1 MRFVGDIALD
11 AEVRAIASGAIT
23 DGAPVVVNA
32 DGTVGETVST
42 LTQSIGSSLEFESG
56 TAYLCK
62 VVFDTNTNRIVIV
75 YAKNTSGSGYGTA
88 VVGTVSSSS
97 ISFGTPVVF
106 ESADCSDIDATFHL
120 ASNKIVIAY
129 KDNDNSLYGT
139 AIVGTVDSSDNS
151 ISFGSAAVFESA
163 NTSNISCASDLNDAS
178 TGKVLIAYVD
188 QDNSNYGTS
197 VMASVSGTSISFSSK
212 VIFESAS
219 TVKISTAYST
229 HHSKWAIAYTDVGN
243 SQYGTAIIASINSGV
258 PQYSGSAAVFESA
271 TTSTKSVAWV
281 RDTAQSG
288 NVQNLAISYRDDGN
302 SSHGTVAVGTVSGST
317 ISFQTPAVFAAASTG
332 ASDFNGPSSIFDTS
346 LDKLIIAY
354 RDGGDSNKLSVI
366 SGKMSGT
373 TITFD
378 TEATSSFST
387 VSNVGIGFD
396 SNINKAVIAYKYTTA
411 SHTGAAS
418 IFQAGGSLEK
428 LTSEN
433 FIGFAE
439 DTVAD
444 GQPVTINT
452 KGAIADNIPQVAS
465 ASDSLGSAT
474 VFESGVLADG
484 SGLGA
489 LVSTFDSSN
498 NRVVVAYT
506 DQGNSSYGTVCVGT
520 VSGTTITFGT
530 PTVIESAY
538 AFNFGIAFDSNV
550 NKVVIVYTH
559 QPTSETGKAIVGT
572 IDSSD
577 NSISFGTPAT
587 FNSSAN
593 NSNNKVVFDSNSNKV
608 GIFYRDWGNN
618 QYGTAKVGTI
628 SGTDITFGSA
638 VVFESGDTQYIN
650 CTFDSSNN
658 KIVVAY
664 QDNGNSNYGTAIV
677 GTISGTSISFGSAVV
692 FESATT
698 REVDITFDSS
708 NNKVVIAYQDNG
720 NSGDGTA
727 IVGTVSGTGISF
739 GSATVFE
746 TGDTSRTTAIIGIT
760 FDSNLNKV
768 IVSYY
773 DDADSD
779 YGKYVIGTV
788 SGTSISFA
796 TAATFNAA
804 TTKYTS
810 PTFDS
815 NENKTVIFYRD
826 SGDSSKGKGIVLAP
840 AGTPEDLT
848 PAQTYYVQTDGTLSE
863 TADDPSVTAGTA
875 VAGSTLIVKG

>member
-366 SGKMSGT
+366 AGKMSGT

-433 FIGFAE
+433 FIGFANAAY
-439 DTVAD
+439 AD
-444 GQPVTINT
+444 GQKATVKTTGSIARNVVAAVAQSASS
-452 KGAIADNIPQVAS
+452 GSIVEFEAAIARTSLNRSIAYDTN
-465 ASDSLGSAT
+465 SD
-474 VFESGVLADG
+474 
-484 SGLGA
+484 
-489 LVSTFDSSN
+489 
-498 NRVVVAYT
+498 
-506 DQGNSSYGTVCVGT
+506 
-520 VSGTTITFGT
+520 
-530 PTVIESAY
+530 
-538 AFNFGIAFDSNV
+538 
-550 NKVVIVYTH
+550 KVVIVYYD
-559 QPTSETGKAIVGT
+559 G
-572 IDSSD
+572 
-577 NSISFGTPAT
+577 
-587 FNSSAN
+587 
-593 NSNNKVVFDSNSNKV
+593 
-608 GIFYRDWGNN
+608 
-618 QYGTAKVGTI
+618 
-628 SGTDITFGSA
+628 
-638 VVFESGDTQYIN
+638 
-650 CTFDSSNN
+650 
-658 KIVVAY
+658 
-664 QDNGNSNYGTAIV
+664 GNSNYGTAIV
-677 GTISGTSISFGSAVV
+677 GTLSGTSISFGSAAV
-692 FESATT
+692 FESASTALGAS
-698 REVDITFDSS
+698 VAFDNNS
-708 NNKVVIAYQDNG
+708 NKFLIVYQDAG
-720 NSGDGTA
+720 NSSYGTA
-727 IVGTVSGTGISF
+727 IVGTVSGTSISF
-739 GSATVFE
+739 GSATVFKSAAIKGATVAFDSNSNKFLVTYESGTTGQARVGTISSTSVSFGTQVLFE
-746 TGDTSRTTAIIGIT
+746 TSDGGDGITNLDST
-760 FDSNLNKV
+760 FDSGNNKIIV
-768 IVSYY
+768 TYQHAGTASHGKAVVATISGTDVSFGTKATFNSASTTFTAIDYIGSSKVLIAYKDSGNSHYGTAIVGTISGTDISFGSEFIFNSANSGDRITVSY
-773 DDADSD
+773 DSSRD
-779 YGKYVIGTV
+779 KSFIAYSDVGNSEYVAISGATV
-788 SGTSISFA
+788 SGTNI
-796 TAATFNAA
+796 
-804 TTKYTS
+804 
-810 PTFDS
+810 TFDTKAVLNS
-815 NENKTVIFYRD
+815 VASVSVTAMYIPDGNYIVVWYSDNAD
-826 SGDSSKGKGIVLAP
+826 SGHGKAIVYSPSSEPV
-840 AGTPEDLT
+840 TLT
-848 PAQTYYVQTDGTLSE
+848 IGQQYFVQTDGSLGTS
-863 TADDPSVTAGTA
+863 ADDPSVIAGTA
-875 VAGSTLIVKG
+875 IGTSDIIVKG